1 MAMNENAT
9 TNLKSSI
16 LLSFLCVGIMFLL
29 YGLTQAKYFGDN
41 PVGQGGNFD
50 APLIV
55 PEPYAFAIWGLI
67 YTGILVFPIYQWF
80 KRQDG
85 HPLWKQMH
93 IWFSVNVVANGLW
106 LAAASLDW
114 LVVSVLI
121 IFFML
126 ITLYQINQL
135 LNKINQS
142 QGALNYW
149 PEKFVFSVYFGW
161 ITLASA
167 LNITAALVYYKWDGF
182 GVGDIPWSIIILVVA
197 ALIAGVVSW
206 KYKDAAYAGVVI
218 WAFVALVVKHLSAN
232 PILAYLS
239 IAVVVFY
246 ILLVFIMKKTS
257 LPQAVLETH

>member
-1 MAMNENAT
+1 MTMTETNT

-16 LLSFLCVGIMFLL
+16 LFSFLSVGIMFLL
-29 YGLTQAKYFGDN
+29 YGLTQARFFGDN
-41 PVGQGGNFD
+41 PVGQGGNFN

-67 YTGILVFPIYQWF
+67 YTGLIVFPIYQWF
-80 KRQDG
+80 KRQEG
-85 HPLWKQMH
+85 HSLWKQMH
-93 IWFSVNVVANGLW
+93 IWFSMNVVANGLW

-114 LVVSVLI
+114 LVVSVSI

-126 ITLYQINQL
+126 ITLYKINQL
-135 LNKINQS
+135 LIQISQS
-142 QGALNYW
+142 DGAIDYW

-167 LNITAALVYYKWDGF
+167 LNITAALVFYNWDGF
-182 GVGDIPWSIIILVVA
+182 GLGDIPWSIAILVVA

-206 KYKDAAYAGVVI
+206 KYKDVAYAGVVI
-218 WAFVALVVKHLSAN
+218 WAFVALVVKHLSSN

-239 IAVVVFY
+239 IAVVVIYFV
-246 ILLVFIMKKTS
+246 LVVVMKKT
-257 LPQAVLETH
+257 AVTPSVI